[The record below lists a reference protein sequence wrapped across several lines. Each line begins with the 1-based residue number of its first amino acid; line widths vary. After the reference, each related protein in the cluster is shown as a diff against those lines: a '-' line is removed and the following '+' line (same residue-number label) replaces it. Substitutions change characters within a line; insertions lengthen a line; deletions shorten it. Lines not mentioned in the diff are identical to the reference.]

1 MVRAASLVCAA
12 LVMAGCTTPR
22 RVDPSGVAQRHLAD
36 LHMVILTF
44 KQNNDRF
51 PTAAEVHQA
60 VIDIGWGDAFLKDP
74 WGHFYHYR
82 SQARRDPGTIELCSR
97 GPDGELDTP
106 DDICVQ
112 NPAPPPGDP
121 LRFGSMPR

>member
-1 MVRAASLVCAA
+1 VSRAVSLLCA
-12 LVMAGCTTPR
+12 LVLGACETAPK
-22 RVDPSGVAQRHLAD
+22 VDPVAIAKGHLAD

-44 KQNNDRF
+44 EQKNDRF

-82 SQARRDPGTIELCSR
+82 SQARRDPTTIELCSR

-106 DDICVQ
+106 DDICVL
-112 NPAPPPGDP
+112 NPAARNGEP